1 MVGRAC
7 FTIATEIDWS
17 WDMNEQTYDF
27 RFKLKYDYAAWI
39 EQILNGK
46 SDDQI
51 WNGYIVTFMYNHI
64 PGPFDHK
71 CSVMENEIERVYATL
86 INHVVHNSRSPSQ
99 RKKLPKLY
107 AFPDYPRKK
116 MDPFRWEDVMIN
128 DGLHYH
134 GIILIPIDTRLKISL
149 DMFIN
154 EEKNEKTYRHLV
166 KFGGPL
172 RRIHIKPVDRTPQK
186 VAGYAFKSIEW
197 RIPDSNKMLILPKA
211 VSELPDKGG
220 RG

>member
-1 MVGRAC
+1 M
-7 FTIATEIDWS
+7 TE
-17 WDMNEQTYDF
+17 QAYDF

-39 EQILNGK
+39 EQIIEARR
-46 SDDQI
+46 DDQI
-51 WNGYIVTFMYNHI
+51 WNGYIVTFMFNHI
-64 PGPFDHK
+64 PGPFEHK

-86 INHVVHNSRSPSQ
+86 VRYVVHDSRSKSQ
-99 RKKLPKLY
+99 RKKLPLLH

-116 MDPFRWEDVMIN
+116 MEPFSWEDIKII

-134 GIILIPIDTRLKISL
+134 GIVLIPTNTRLKISL

-154 EEKNEKTYRHLV
+154 EEENEETYRHLV

-172 RRIHIKPVDRTPQK
+172 RRIHVEAVDHTPRK
-186 VAGYAFKSIEW
+186 AAGYVFKSFEW

-211 VSELPDKGG
+211 LSELPDKD
-220 RG
+220 RKSTEAIMP

>member
-1 MVGRAC
+1 M
-7 FTIATEIDWS
+7 TE
-17 WDMNEQTYDF
+17 QVYDF

-39 EQILNGK
+39 EQILEARRDG
-46 SDDQI
+46 QI
-51 WNGYIVTFMYNHI
+51 WNGYIVTFMFHHI

-86 INHVVHNSRSPSQ
+86 VRHVVHDSRSPSQ
-99 RKKLPKLY
+99 RKKLPILY

-116 MDPFRWEDVMIN
+116 MDPFRWEDVTIN

-134 GIILIPIDTRLKISL
+134 GIILIPIDTRLKMGL

-172 RRIHIKPVDRTPQK
+172 RRIHIKPVDRTPRK

-197 RIPDSNKMLILPKA
+197 RIPDSNRMLILPKA
-211 VSELPDKGG
+211 LSELPDKRRSDDNSTALDGQIT
-220 RG
+220 RAS